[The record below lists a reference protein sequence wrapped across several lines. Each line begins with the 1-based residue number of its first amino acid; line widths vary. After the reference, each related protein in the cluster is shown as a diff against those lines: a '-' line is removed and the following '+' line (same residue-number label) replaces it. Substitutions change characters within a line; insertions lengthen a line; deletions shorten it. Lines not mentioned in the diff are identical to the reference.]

1 MRVSLFHNHRAGDSV
16 SHSWVKELIEAA
28 GHEVVRVFDREAA
41 IAELL
46 DERTELLVAA
56 GGDGTV
62 SAAARL
68 LSGRPVPLAILPLGT
83 ANNIA
88 KSLQGDASC
97 EELVAGWTTASRRCV
112 DVGVVRGASGERRF
126 LEAVGVGLV
135 PACLVS
141 TDEVPLTGNDVTSSL
156 SSALDRYREVL
167 STFEPR
173 RWTLRL
179 DGEPITGEFILAE
192 VLNIRSVGPN
202 IVLSEDA
209 DPSDG
214 YFDVVTAGEE
224 QRDEL
229 ARYLHDPPR
238 RARQPSFAS
247 YAARTA
253 HRCCMG
259 RATRTSM
266 MNSCA
271 PRFLEPYQF
280 ISRPRQSKCWLT
292 DHACAINRRVRRRRI
307 SAQERVT
314 RLASQTAGPLEAGA
328 GSRRSVISPAP
339 VAVQEVGIDKGRE
352 DRF

>member
-41 IAELL
+41 IAELI
-46 DERTELLVAA
+46 DERTELLAAA

-141 TDEVPLTGNDVTSSL
+141 TDEVPLMGDDVASSL
-156 SSALDRYREVL
+156 SSALDRYRQIL
-167 STFEPR
+167 STFEPQ

-179 DGEPITGEFILAE
+179 DGEPITGEFILAA

-224 QRDEL
+224 HRDEL
-229 ARYLHDPPR
+229 ARYLTARLEGRDSRLSLPTR
-238 RARQPSFAS
+238 RARHIELLGQGDTHVDDELVRSAIPGALSI
-247 YAARTA
+247 
-253 HRCCMG
+253 HI
-259 RATRTSM
+259 
-266 MNSCA
+266 
-271 PRFLEPYQF
+271 EPEAVEV
-280 ISRPRQSKCWLT
+280 L
-292 DHACAINRRVRRRRI
+292 INRTV
-307 SAQERVT
+307 
-314 RLASQTAGPLEAGA
+314 
-328 GSRRSVISPAP
+328 
-339 VAVQEVGIDKGRE
+339 
-352 DRF
+352 